1 MWLPNSTKT
10 LYTIKSLFEKH
21 ALDARIF
28 YQYKNGMIIKHSS
41 KRSHRSTLRLFI
53 GFWLATS
60 LLACST
66 LENIPAIP
74 PGWTVTPSLTPS
86 PAATFTPT
94 ITPTPQI
101 TARVSEGDKALFNG
115 DFDTALLHYQ
125 IAIQD
130 SPDPL
135 VRASAIWGEARIYY
149 AQGRYNETLNALQII
164 ITEYSQSPQY
174 GQAYYL
180 QGFVYYK
187 LENYAAAADSWQ
199 NYLNLRPGLLDAH
212 VQELRGDALYNAQIY
227 SAALTAYTAAI
238 QADSLSDD
246 TVLDL
251 KVASTHVK
259 LGNYETAIE
268 LYDGIVGRTTS
279 DYIKAQ
285 ALYEAGL
292 ANQAQGQNAEAIER
306 FRYSVENYPLSY
318 YSYLSLV
325 ALLDAGGTVSE
336 LDRGLVDYF
345 AGQYAVGIAAFDR
358 YLEGNPTDNDGTAY
372 YYRALC
378 KSSLGFYDEAIA
390 DYEIFIANYSAHP
403 RWSNAWGEKAF
414 LEWAQ
419 KNDYTKAAQTLLE
432 FVRLSPN
439 ASQASEYLMSAARIY
454 ERDAQYDKAI
464 ETWGRVTLEYPGS
477 QDASYAAFLSGIV
490 EYRHGNHQ
498 PALDYFKRSLALS
511 INEEE
516 KSRALLWIGK
526 AYQALGQNSSA
537 EDAWR
542 EGQNL
547 NPGGYY
553 SERARD
559 LLLGRSPFTSA
570 SSANLTVDMAK
581 DRADAEVWM
590 RLTFNLS
597 NDIDLGGLGPLA
609 SDPRII
615 RGREFWELDDLDNAR
630 LEFENLRK
638 ELETNGD
645 AVNSYR
651 LANYLLD
658 LGMYRSA
665 IFAARQVLTIAGL
678 DEHTESMMA
687 PAYFSHVRYGL
698 YYPDLVIPNAQAE
711 EFDPLFVYSVMRQE
725 SLFEGFVR
733 SSAGAHGLMQIIA
746 PTGAQIASELGKP
759 ANYTE
764 EDLYRPYISVL
775 FGTHYLAKN
784 RTLLGG
790 DLYATLAAYN
800 GGPGNAIA
808 WQELAGND
816 PDLFLESVRFEET
829 RNYIRNIYEIYI
841 VYNRLYT
848 NGTQP

>member
-1 MWLPNSTKT
+1 MKK
-10 LYTIKSLFEKH
+10 I
-21 ALDARIF
+21 
-28 YQYKNGMIIKHSS
+28 
-41 KRSHRSTLRLFI
+41 RLLI
-53 GFWLATS
+53 GLWLAVS

-66 LENIPAIP
+66 LDIPAIP

-86 PAATFTPT
+86 PAASATPT
-94 ITPTPQI
+94 IMPTPQL

-125 IAIQD
+125 IALKD
-130 SPDPL
+130 SPDPF
-135 VRASAIWGEARIYY
+135 VRASAKWGQARIYY
-149 AQGRYNETLNALQII
+149 AQSRYNETLTALQEL
-164 ITEYSQSPQY
+164 ITEYPQSPEY

-180 QGFVYYK
+180 QGFVYYR

-199 NYLNLRPGLLDAH
+199 NYLNLRPGILDAH
-212 VQELRGDALYNAQIY
+212 VQELRGDALYNAQVY
-227 SAALTAYTAAI
+227 TAALTAYTAAI
-238 QADSLSDD
+238 QADALGDD
-246 TVLDL
+246 TTLDL
-251 KVASTHVK
+251 KVAGTQAK
-259 LGNYETAIE
+259 LRNFETAIE
-268 LYDGIVGRTTS
+268 LYDGIIGRATS

-292 ANQAQGQNAEAIER
+292 ANQAQGQNAEALER
-306 FRYSVENYPLSY
+306 FRYSVEHYPLSY

-325 ALLDAGGTVSE
+325 ALLDAEGTVSD

-358 YLEGNPTDNDGTAY
+358 YLQSNPADNDGTAY

-378 KSSLGFYDEAIA
+378 KSNLGFYDEALA
-390 DYEIFIANYSAHP
+390 DYDMFIANFSAHS
-403 RWSNAWGEKAF
+403 RWSDAWGEKAF
-414 LEWAQ
+414 IEWAQ
-419 KNDYTKAAQTLLE
+419 KNDYSKAAQTLLE
-432 FVRLSPN
+432 FISLSPN
-439 ASQASEYLMSAARIY
+439 ASQATDYLMSTARIY

-477 QDASYAAFLSGIV
+477 PQASYAAFLSGIV
-490 EYRHGNHQ
+490 DYRRGNYQ
-498 PALDYFKRSLALS
+498 TALDVFKRSLALS
-511 INEEE
+511 INEED

-526 AYQALGQNSSA
+526 AYKQLGQQSSA

-547 NPGGYY
+547 NPSGYY

-559 LLLGRSPFTSA
+559 LLLERVPFTPNPSV
-570 SSANLTVDMAK
+570 NLSFDPIK
-581 DRADAEVWM
+581 SRADADIWM
-590 RLTFNLS
+590 RLTFNLGA
-597 NDIDLGGLGPLA
+597 DVDLSSLGTLA

-615 RGREFWELDDLDNAR
+615 RGREYWELDDLDNAR
-630 LEFENLRK
+630 FEFENLRQ
-638 ELETNGD
+638 ELEVNND
-645 AVNSYR
+645 AVGSYR

-665 IFAARQVLTIAGL
+665 IFATRQVLTIAGL

-687 PAYFSHVRYGL
+687 PAYFSRVRYGL
-698 YYPDLVIPNAQAE
+698 YYSDLVIPNAQQQGL
-711 EFDPLFVYSVMRQE
+711 DPLFVYSVIRQE

-733 SSAGAHGLMQIIA
+733 SNAGAHGLMQIIA

-759 ANYTE
+759 PNYTE
-764 EDLYRPYISVL
+764 DDLYRPYVSVL

-784 RTLLGG
+784 RTLLDG

-800 GGPGNAIA
+800 GGPGNALA

-829 RNYIRNIYEIYI
+829 RNYIRNIYEIYV
-841 VYNRLYT
+841 VYSRLYN
-848 NGTQP
+848 NGVQP